1 MKSSIKDIIKLE
13 VNYSNMIENDDIN
26 NDGIAVRAKNNVE
39 ISEDKTIA
47 IIDFDFILK
56 SVKANIWEENKDKEE
71 LFKKNEDETIIG
83 KLKVKYKVITELN
96 IIDETKLRF
105 TLLEIVEPYFRK
117 EVETLL
123 SNMKLPNYVLPYRF
137 WENEDK

>member
-137 WENEDK
+137 W

>member
-13 VNYSNMIENDDIN
+13 VNYSNMIENDDNN

-56 SVKANIWEENKDKEE
+56 SVKANTWEENKDKEE
-71 LFKKNEDETIIG
+71 FFKKTGDETIIG
-83 KLKVKYKVITELN
+83 KLKVKYKVISELN
-96 IIDETKLRF
+96 IIDDTKLRF

-123 SNMKLPNYVLPYRF
+123 SNMKLPHYVLPYRF

>member
-1 MKSSIKDIIKLE
+1 
-13 VNYSNMIENDDIN
+13 
-26 NDGIAVRAKNNVE
+26 
-39 ISEDKTIA
+39 KTIA

>member
-13 VNYSNMIENDDIN
+13 VNYSNMIENDDKN

-56 SVKANIWEENKDKEE
+56 SVKANTWEENKDKEE
-71 LFKKNEDETIIG
+71 FFKKTGDETIIG
-83 KLKVKYKVITELN
+83 KLKVKYKVISELN
-96 IIDETKLRF
+96 IIDDTKLRF

-123 SNMKLPNYVLPYRF
+123 SNMKLPHYVLPYRF